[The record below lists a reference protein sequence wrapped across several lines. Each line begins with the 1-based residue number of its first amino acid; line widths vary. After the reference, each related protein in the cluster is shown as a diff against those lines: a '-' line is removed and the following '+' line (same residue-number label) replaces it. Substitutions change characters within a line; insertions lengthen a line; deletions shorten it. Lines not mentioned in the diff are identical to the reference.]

1 MARTNAPEG
10 AAILKQP
17 ISSHLTSDA
26 VVRTVPLAEL
36 AGTLLPFISDEEW
49 DEILNELKSAANG
62 LSPDLDAMQCAVIRD
77 LIRYYRRTAPG
88 SADTDRPMSDH
99 PLSMSMFASKAD
111 YEEAKDRFCDNNC
124 TWRDHHPE
132 CPRHEDHPLSIAG
145 ASGAPISDTEIQR
158 IAGSDELTGD
168 AILRF
173 AGRLLADRG
182 EEIAELRRQL
192 DERGGVVEL
201 QRLRIAELES
211 MHIPTDVHTKQAK
224 AEHVENG
231 ATCKT
236 PLQVADGVPG
246 PHLSMHPADKLEMD
260 RAFNEVADG
269 VGVPDADERRR
280 LKARHDSMLDRLKIH
295 SGPFK
300 GKSQVWFTRAEVVEL
315 LMPKDGERV
324 DAPTV
329 EVERDRV
336 WIKRGVQSFV
346 LAYDSD
352 VEEERQW
359 YAQQLRSALG
369 IGGVRGLVMADGS
382 PLLDYLNV
390 GDDPPE
396 IDEWTQGFHEARR
409 RLYRI
414 LAPQLT
420 AAGAKEV
427 PPKSQYIP
435 NNNPG
440 FYEPL
445 APGVKTVDGG
455 KSHE

>member
-132 CPRHEDHPLSIAG
+132 CPRHEDHALSIAG

-201 QRLRIAELES
+201 QRLRIAELERLYTTVNDLMTYMGYHGEAFAGGDRARAVMDALHAIDGGEIQS
-211 MHIPTDVHTKQAK
+211 HPMG
-224 AEHVENG
+224 G
-231 ATCKT
+231 AILRGEAASDFLKT
-236 PLQVADGVPG
+236 IGALPRPS
-246 PHLSMHPADKLEMD
+246 LSMHPADKLEMD

-269 VGVPDADERRR
+269 V
-280 LKARHDSMLDRLKIH
+280 
-295 SGPFK
+295 
-300 GKSQVWFTRAEVVEL
+300 
-315 LMPKDGERV
+315 RV
-324 DAPTV
+324 DAPTSLRV
-329 EVERDRV
+329 RALTPGEVAEVKSGADRSDEV
-336 WIKRGVQSFV
+336 FALNVLRKFCRMHGFV
-346 LAYDSD
+346 LTDWDGNDTSGAG
-352 VEEERQW
+352 E
-359 YAQQLRSALG
+359 AL
-369 IGGVRGLVMADGS
+369 
-382 PLLDYLNV
+382 PLLRAAADV
-390 GDDPPE
+390 
-396 IDEWTQGFHEARR
+396 RR
-409 RLYRI
+409 FES
-414 LAPQLT
+414 AET
-420 AAGAKEV
+420 AAMNTLLDAV
-427 PPKSQYIP
+427 DAS
-435 NNNPG
+435 
-440 FYEPL
+440 
-445 APGVKTVDGG
+445 GVDAVDQPQQE
-455 KSHE
+455 SSND